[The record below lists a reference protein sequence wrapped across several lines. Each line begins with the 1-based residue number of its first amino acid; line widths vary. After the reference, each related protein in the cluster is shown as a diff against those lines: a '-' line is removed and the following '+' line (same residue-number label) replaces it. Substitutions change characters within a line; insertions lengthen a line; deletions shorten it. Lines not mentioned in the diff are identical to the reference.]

1 MVEVQWPGC
10 STHLRLEVFRP
21 CMEENKEAKKFR
33 ILVRV
38 VDMMLLG
45 VTVRGLRKKEGM
57 EKLTWK

>member
-1 MVEVQWPGC
+1 
-10 STHLRLEVFRP
+10 
-21 CMEENKEAKKFR
+21 MEENKEAKKFR